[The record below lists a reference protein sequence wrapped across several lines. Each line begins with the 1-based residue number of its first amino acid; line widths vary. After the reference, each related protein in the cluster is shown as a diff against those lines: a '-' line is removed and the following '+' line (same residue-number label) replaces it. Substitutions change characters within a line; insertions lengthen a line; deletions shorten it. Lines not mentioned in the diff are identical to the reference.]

1 MVHNSLNSA
10 IIGYERLE
18 RKGGYQMS
26 TEKQLVELLRK
37 ATNIVY
43 FGGAGTSTE
52 SDIPDFRSQDG
63 LYALKYK
70 YPPET
75 MLSRSF
81 FDTHTEEFFDFYRD
95 KVLYPEAKPNKAHYA
110 LAKLEAMGK
119 LSAVVTQNID
129 GLHQLAG
136 SKNVI
141 ELHGS
146 VHKNYCMDCDAQYD
160 LQYVTSSESTIPHC
174 NKCGSV
180 VRPDV
185 VLYEEGLDQNV
196 MIAAVKAVSESD
208 VLIVGGT
215 SLVVYPAAG
224 MIRYHENNQIVLIN
238 KSETEYDD
246 KALMRFDDAIGE
258 LLHRI
263 VEQL

>member
-1 MVHNSLNSA
+1 M
-10 IIGYERLE
+10 
-18 RKGGYQMS
+18 
-26 TEKQLVELLRK
+26 TENKLVELLK
-37 ATNIVY
+37 NAKNIVY

-52 SDIPDFRSQDG
+52 SNIPDFRSQDG

-81 FDTHTEEFFDFYRD
+81 FDSHTDEFFEFYRD
-95 KVLYPEAKPNKAHYA
+95 KVLYPEAQPNKAHYA
-110 LAKLEAMGK
+110 LAKLEEMGK

-136 SKNVI
+136 SKHVI

-146 VHKNYCMDCDAQYD
+146 VHKNYCVSCDSQYD
-160 LQYVTSSESTIPHC
+160 LDFVVKSESVTPRC
-174 NKCGSV
+174 TVCGGI

-185 VLYEEGLDQNV
+185 VLYEEGLDQGI
-196 MIAAVKAVSESD
+196 MKAAIEAVSESD

-224 MIRYHENNQIVLIN
+224 MIRYHQNNQIVLIN
-238 KSETEYDD
+238 KSETKYDN
-246 KALMRFDDAIGE
+246 KALMRFDEAIGE
-258 LLHRI
+258 LLHR
-263 VEQL
+263 VVSQL

>member
-1 MVHNSLNSA
+1 M
-10 IIGYERLE
+10 
-18 RKGGYQMS
+18 
-26 TEKQLVELLRK
+26 TENKLVELLK
-37 ATNIVY
+37 NAKNIVY

-52 SDIPDFRSQDG
+52 SNIPDFRSQDG

-81 FDTHTEEFFDFYRD
+81 FDSHTDAFFEFYRD
-95 KVLYPEAKPNKAHYA
+95 KVLYPEAQPNKAHYA
-110 LAKLEAMGK
+110 LAKLEEMGK

-136 SKNVI
+136 SKHVI

-146 VHKNYCMDCDAQYD
+146 VHKNYCVSCDSQYD
-160 LQYVTSSESTIPHC
+160 LDFVVNSESVTPRC
-174 NKCGSV
+174 TVCGGI

-185 VLYEEGLDQNV
+185 VLYEEGLDQGI
-196 MIAAVKAVSESD
+196 MKAAIEAVSESD

-224 MIRYHENNQIVLIN
+224 MIRYHQNNQIVLIN
-238 KSETEYDD
+238 KSETKYDN
-246 KALMRFDDAIGE
+246 KVLMRFDEAIGE
-258 LLHRI
+258 LLHR
-263 VEQL
+263 VVSQL

>member
-1 MVHNSLNSA
+1 
-10 IIGYERLE
+10 
-18 RKGGYQMS
+18 MS
-26 TEKQLVELLRK
+26 TEKQLVELLKK

-52 SDIPDFRSQDG
+52 SKIPDFRSQDG
-63 LYALKYK
+63 LYSLKYK

-81 FDTHTEEFFDFYRD
+81 FDTHTEEFFEFYRD
-95 KVLYPEAKPNKAHYA
+95 KVLYPDAKPNKAHYA
-110 LAKLEAMGK
+110 LAKLESMGK

-136 SKNVI
+136 SKDVI

-146 VHKNYCMDCDAQYD
+146 VHKNYCTRCNAKYE
-160 LQYVTSSESTIPHC
+160 LHYVVSSETVIPHC
-174 NKCGSV
+174 RECGGV

-185 VLYEEGLDQNV
+185 VFYEEGLDQDV
-196 MIAAVKAVSESD
+196 MMAAVEAISASD

-224 MIRYHENNQIVLIN
+224 MIRYHQNKQIVLIN
-238 KSETEYDD
+238 KSETNYDD
-246 KALMRFDDAIGE
+246 KALMRFDEAIGE
-258 LLHRI
+258 LIDR
-263 VEQL
+263 VVGQL

>member
-1 MVHNSLNSA
+1 M
-10 IIGYERLE
+10 
-18 RKGGYQMS
+18 
-26 TEKQLVELLRK
+26 TENKLIELLK
-37 ATNIVY
+37 NAKNIVY

-52 SDIPDFRSQDG
+52 SNIPDFRSQDG

-81 FDTHTEEFFDFYRD
+81 FDSHTDAFFEFYRD
-95 KVLYPEAKPNKAHYA
+95 KVLYPEAQPNKAHYA
-110 LAKLEAMGK
+110 LAKLEEMGK

-136 SKNVI
+136 SKHVI

-146 VHKNYCMDCDAQYD
+146 VHKNYCVSCDSQYD
-160 LQYVTSSESTIPHC
+160 LDFVVNSGSVTPRCTV
-174 NKCGSV
+174 CGSI

-185 VLYEEGLDQNV
+185 VLYEEGLDQGI
-196 MIAAVKAVSESD
+196 MKAAIEAVSESD

-224 MIRYHENNQIVLIN
+224 MIRYHQNNQIVLIN
-238 KSETEYDD
+238 KSETKYDN
-246 KALMRFDDAIGE
+246 KALMRFDEAIGE
-258 LLHRI
+258 LLHR
-263 VEQL
+263 VVSKL